1 MYGLNIDPNNSK
13 GNPDPAELREL
24 GVEMVRYTF
33 YDSSGGDQID
43 PAKANFY
50 SQRARAYHEAGI
62 ASLVILTYDTFPNR
76 PGPDGSDGDWD
87 RYIERFSRR
96 AGQIAQLLAPWRPAY
111 QVWNEPDHPPAGGY
125 VPTLGEAVFGRML
138 RQTCNAIKAVEPAA
152 LVLTAGLATGDPGWL
167 TRVIN
172 SLGGDLPADIVAFH
186 PYGQRPE
193 PSWPRDNWGFG
204 YVGSLLN
211 GYYAAGQRKPIW
223 ITEMGVKQN
232 EVDSPD
238 QAAEFLSRYYNTIT
252 NRFSDKV
259 QQVLWF
265 CYSDGMV
272 PPFGLIDINGNR
284 KPIYHSFKR
293 AAAAHPRQP
302 EPVAPPIRP
311 EPTLA
316 TPPPP
321 GIATPPLPS
330 PPVTPLPV
338 TEIREEPVSAPAEV
352 AQLSAQVGALQS
364 QVQQIQSHL
373 AQFQSQLQELFN
385 RQTDLQGQM
394 QQLKGQPVVSPG
406 PIPVAPPLTPPAPVS
421 RPAPAIQNIGQLL
434 KRSST
439 QQFGSRPVNQ
449 IQRLIIHHTAIPANI
464 GADRIASYGVDKLG
478 WAGFRYHYFITGDAQ
493 TQQANELTTLTDH
506 AGPYSPISL
515 GIGFA
520 GDFTTTGPTAAQID
534 AGARLIVWLLAQLGL
549 TVEAVVG
556 YKELINT
563 QSPGQ
568 QWDNGI
574 RWGEQLKQH
583 IRALL

>member
-13 GNPDPAELREL
+13 GNPAPAELRDL

-33 YDSSGGDQID
+33 YDSSGGDRVD
-43 PAKANFY
+43 PARADFY
-50 SQRARAYHEAGI
+50 NQKARAYREAGI

-76 PGPDGSDGDWD
+76 PSPDGSDGDWD

-111 QVWNEPDHPPAGGY
+111 QVWNEPDHPPAGNY
-125 VPTLGEAVFGRML
+125 VPTLREAVFGRML
-138 RQTCNAIKAVEPAA
+138 RQSRNAIKAVDPGA
-152 LVLTAGLATGDPGWL
+152 LVVTAGLATGDPGWL

-211 GYYAAGQRKPIW
+211 SYYTAGQRKPIW

-232 EVDSPD
+232 EVDNPD
-238 QAAEFLSRYYNTIT
+238 QAAEFLSRYYHTIT

-259 QQVLWF
+259 QQLLWF

-272 PPFGLIDINGNR
+272 PPFGLIDINNNR

-293 AAAAHPRQP
+293 VAAARPKQP
-302 EPVAPPIRP
+302 EAITPPPIVAAPPP
-311 EPTLA
+311 PGMS

-321 GIATPPLPS
+321 A
-330 PPVTPLPV
+330 PVTTLPV
-338 TEIREEPVSAPAEV
+338 TEIREEPISAPAAPSPEL
-352 AQLSAQVGALQS
+352 AQLSAQVGALQR
-364 QVQQIQSHL
+364 QFQQLQSHL

-385 RQTDLQGQM
+385 RQADLQNQM

-406 PIPVAPPLTPPAPVS
+406 PIPTPPPLTPTTPAS
-421 RPAPAIQNIGQLL
+421 RPAPPIQNIGQSL
-434 KRSST
+434 KRSPT
-439 QQFGSRPVNQ
+439 QQFGSRPVSQ
-449 IQRLIIHHTAIPANI
+449 IQRLIIHHTAIPAHI

-493 TQQANELTTLTDH
+493 IQQANDLTTLTDH

-520 GDFTTTGPTAAQID
+520 GDFTSAGPTAAQID
-534 AGARLIVWLLAQLGL
+534 AGARLIAWLLPQLGL

-568 QWDNGI
+568 QWDNGL
-574 RWGEQLKQH
+574 RWGEQLKQA
-583 IRALL
+583 IRAYL